1 MRAGLTVVDEEE
13 PILLAGRAQ
22 NARPHADIAC
32 DGTAAG
38 AAARASSH
46 EFGIAEVVGVLQRG
60 RVDLRDF
67 VVVIAWRSS
76 RDSVHLGDVRCFVA
90 GACVLGKLGG
100 FLDHASSTVEV
111 GVVRFRQVVDVRFD
125 VFESSDDIIEA
136 VLCLDVRHLLRLKVT
151 TVVIAES
158 IITASV
164 IAIVGQFCVGVAV
177 CIPAIV
183 SIAVIVSWRIGI

>member
-1 MRAGLTVVDEEE
+1 
-13 PILLAGRAQ
+13 
-22 NARPHADIAC
+22 
-32 DGTAAG
+32 
-38 AAARASSH
+38 
-46 EFGIAEVVGVLQRG
+46 
-60 RVDLRDF
+60 
-67 VVVIAWRSS
+67 
-76 RDSVHLGDVRCFVA
+76 
-90 GACVLGKLGG
+90 
-100 FLDHASSTVEV
+100 LDHASSTVEV